1 MYFPTISILDKF
13 VAWDR
18 SLFKVI
24 NKDWANSLF
33 DVVMPFLRTPTHWVP
48 LYLFL
53 LVFVLLNFRKN
64 RFWWIIFFIST
75 VGMTDM
81 IGTNVFKYG
90 FARIRPC
97 NNPEMFEYLRLLVVC
112 PSGYGFTSNHAANH
126 FGMATFLFITFRHLF
141 KNWMFLAFFWAAA
154 ICYAQIYVGVHY
166 PTDIIGGAMLGIL
179 MGSLTGYGFEKILGG
194 LDQHRQT
201 LL

>member
-1 MYFPTISILDKF
+1 
-13 VAWDR
+13 
-18 SLFKVI
+18 
-24 NKDWANSLF
+24 
-33 DVVMPFLRTPTHWVP
+33 
-48 LYLFL
+48 
-53 LVFVLLNFRKN
+53 
-64 RFWWIIFFIST
+64 
-75 VGMTDM
+75 M

-141 KNWMFLAFFWAAA
+141 KNWMLLAFFWAAA